1 MQYCK
6 IFRKSKFKDTGQQY
20 SKIGIVK
27 IRNGK
32 LEIPQPDTTI
42 TRGEKVAVLVKRGS
56 FKKLAKKLG

>member
-27 IRNGK
+27 IRNVK
-32 LEIPQPDTTI
+32 LEMEMKNTI
-42 TRGEKVAVLVKRGS
+42 STFPVDIVTYLQMDNTLNLRR
-56 FKKLAKKLG
+56 